1 MKRAAIY
8 MRVST
13 TEQGKE
19 ETIKNQEMELIKRV
33 KEDGNALSPDCVY
46 QDEGW
51 SGTILER
58 PALDK
63 MRADAADGNFEV
75 LYAYDRG
82 RLARRFVYQE
92 IILDGLRAADIEFVS
107 LHDINGDS
115 HEERLMGGVMG
126 IFHEYER
133 LKITERMRIGKV
145 RKVNENKKLLGYIP
159 KYGYDYHTRIK
170 NVRDGYFSINEKQA
184 AVVRDIYTW
193 CGEEFLSKYA
203 IRARLYKLGIPPL
216 KGKRKYWSTSV
227 IDRMLRDTTYIGEH
241 YYNKTE
247 SVETKNPRKVE
258 KYRRTVKGSRVARPK
273 EEWMMVKVPA
283 IVTPELFKKVQE
295 QLARNKRYAPRN
307 NNKNKYLLG
316 GAIYCPCGFARTGD
330 PANGSRYYRCTD
342 RLNNGSSEKTRK
354 CFEHGINVPVL
365 DDLVWRNLSGLLQQP
380 ELVFEQAKKWQNER
394 VSPLEAELARLKE
407 RLQGLEEKHRRFLS
421 LFGEGEITEQQY
433 KDRKYEIT
441 ESSQAIIDEIKG
453 IEDEIANKPS
463 LPLEKLAEG
472 VIKLV
477 GNLDFAE
484 KKEIVQ
490 KVVTKV
496 VATKKEVS
504 VWGRIP
510 VVTTEKINVD
520 VENSRPSVPTQSNI
534 SSNPSDIGLNVKYRH
549 RRPPQR
555 RQIYPLQRS
564 DQK

>member
-13 TEQGKE
+13 TEQEKE
-19 ETIKNQEMELIKRV
+19 ETIKNQEGELLRRV
-33 KEDGNALSPDCVY
+33 EADGNALSPDCIY
-46 QDEGW
+46 KDDGW

-63 MRADAADGNFEV
+63 MRADAADGSFEV

-92 IILDGLRAADIEFVS
+92 IILDGLRAAHVDFIS

-145 RKVNENKKLLGYIP
+145 RKVNENKKLLGYNP
-159 KYGYDYHTRIK
+159 KYGYDYHARIK
-170 NVRDGYFSINEKQA
+170 NVSDGYFSINEKQA

-193 CGEEFLSKYA
+193 CGEELLSKYA
-203 IRARLYKLGIPPL
+203 IRARLYKLGISPL
-216 KGKRKYWSTSV
+216 KGKKKYWSTSV
-227 IDRMLRDTTYIGEH
+227 LDRMLRDTTYMGEH

-247 SVETKNPRKVE
+247 SVETKNPRKLE
-258 KYRRTVKGSRVARPK
+258 KYRRTVKGSRVTRPK

-283 IVTPELFKKVQE
+283 IVTPELFKKVQT
-295 QLARNKRYAPRN
+295 QLARNKKFNSRN
-307 NNKNKYLLG
+307 NSSNKYLLG

-342 RLNNGSSEKTRK
+342 RLNNGKGTRN
-354 CFEHGINVPVL
+354 CYLHGINVPAL
-365 DDLVWRNLSGLLQQP
+365 DDLVWRNLEELLKQP

-394 VSPLEAELARLKE
+394 ISPLQSELARLKE
-407 RLQGLEEKHRRFLS
+407 RLRGLDEKHQRFLN

-433 KDRKYEIT
+433 KEKKYEIT
-441 ESSQAIIDEIKG
+441 QGSQAIIDEIKG
-453 IEDEIANKPS
+453 IEDEIANKPV
-463 LPLEKLAEG
+463 LPLEELVEG

-477 GNLDFAE
+477 EDLEFSE

-496 VATKKEVS
+496 VATKEEVS
-504 VWGRIP
+504 VWGHIP
-510 VVTTEKINVD
+510 ILATEKVDINVKHS
-520 VENSRPSVPTQSNI
+520 NTSVPTQSEI

-549 RRPPQR
+549 RRPAKR
-555 RQIYPLQRS
+555 RQVHSVQRF
-564 DQK
+564 DRQ

>member
-13 TEQGKE
+13 TEQEKE
-19 ETIKNQEMELIKRV
+19 ETIKNQEGELLKRI
-33 KEDGNALSPDCVY
+33 EADGNALSPDCIY
-46 QDEGW
+46 KDDGW

-63 MRADAADGNFEV
+63 MRADAADSNFEV

-92 IILDGLRAADIEFVS
+92 IILDGLRAAHVEFIS

-145 RKVNENKKLLGYIP
+145 RKVNENKKLLGYNP
-159 KYGYDYHTRIK
+159 KYGYAYHARIK
-170 NVRDGYFSINEKQA
+170 NVSDGYFSINEKQA
-184 AVVRDIYTW
+184 AVVRDIYAW
-193 CGEEFLSKYA
+193 CGEESLSKYA

-216 KGKRKYWSTSV
+216 KGKKKYWSTSV
-227 IDRMLRDTTYIGEH
+227 LDRMLRDTTYMGEH

-258 KYRRTVKGSRVARPK
+258 KYRRTVKGSRIARPK
-273 EEWMMVKVPA
+273 EEWMLVEVPP

-316 GAIYCPCGFARTGD
+316 GAIYCPCGLARTGD

-342 RLNNGSSEKTRK
+342 RLNNGKGTRN
-354 CFEHGINVPVL
+354 CYEHGINVPVL
-365 DDLVWRNLSGLLQQP
+365 DALVWRNLEGLLKQP
-380 ELVFEQAKKWQNER
+380 QLVFQQAKKWQDER
-394 VSPLEAELARLKE
+394 VSPLQSELARLKE
-407 RLQGLEEKHRRFLS
+407 RLRGLEEKHQRFLN
-421 LFGEGEITEQQY
+421 LFGEDEITERQY
-433 KDRKYEIT
+433 KERKHEIN
-441 ESSQAIIDEIKG
+441 ENSHSIVEEIKA

-463 LPLEKLAEG
+463 LPLEELAGG

-477 GNLDFAE
+477 EDLDFAE

-496 VATKKEVS
+496 VATKEEVS

-510 VVTTEKINVD
+510 VLATEKVSLD
-520 VENSRPSVPTQSNI
+520 VKYSDSSVSTQSNI
-534 SSNPSDIGLNVKYRH
+534 SSNPSDIGLNVKYRY
-549 RRPPQR
+549 RRPAER
-555 RQIYPLQRS
+555 REI
-564 DQK
+564 DAF

>member
-13 TEQGKE
+13 AGQEKE
-19 ETIKNQEMELIKRV
+19 ETIKNQESELKKRV
-33 KEDGNALSPDCVY
+33 ETDGNVLSPDCIY
-46 QDEGW
+46 QDDGW

-92 IILDGLRAADIEFVS
+92 IILDGLRAAQVEFIS
-107 LHDINGDS
+107 LHDINGES

-145 RKVNENKKLLGYIP
+145 RKVNENKKLLGYQP
-159 KYGYDYHTRIK
+159 KYGYDYHARIK
-170 NVRDGYFSINEKQA
+170 KGPDARDGYFSINEKQA
-184 AVVRDIYTW
+184 AVVKDIFLW
-193 CGEEFLSKYA
+193 SGEEFMSKYA

-216 KGKRKYWSTSV
+216 KGKKKYWSTSV
-227 IDRMLRDTTYIGEH
+227 LDRMLRDTTYMGEH

-258 KYRRTVKGSRVARPK
+258 KYRRTVKGSRKARPK
-273 EEWMMVKVPA
+273 EEWMMVEVPA
-283 IVTPELFKKVQE
+283 IVSPELFNKVQA
-295 QLARNKRYAPRN
+295 QLARNKRFAPRN
-307 NNKNKYLLG
+307 NRSNKYLLG

-342 RLNNGSSEKTRK
+342 RLNNGKGTRK

-365 DDLVWRNLSGLLQQP
+365 DNLVWRNLSQLLKQP

-407 RLQGLEEKHRRFLS
+407 RLRGLDEKHQRFLN
-421 LFGEGEITEQQY
+421 LFGDGEITEQQY
-433 KDRKYEIT
+433 KERRHEIT
-441 ESSQAIIDEIKG
+441 ESSQAIIGEIKG

-477 GNLDFAE
+477 EDLDFSE

-496 VATKKEVS
+496 VATKEEVS
-504 VWGRIP
+504 VWGHIP
-510 VVTTEKINVD
+510 VLATEKVSLD
-520 VENSRPSVPTQSNI
+520 VKYSDSSVPTQSNI

-549 RRPPQR
+549 RWATKR
-555 RQIYPLQRS
+555 RQI
-564 DQK
+564 DAF

>member
-13 TEQGKE
+13 TEQEKE
-19 ETIKNQEMELIKRV
+19 ETIKNQEMELLKRI
-33 KEDGNALSPDCVY
+33 KEDGNALSPDCIY

-92 IILDGLRAADIEFVS
+92 IILDGLRAAQVEFIS

-145 RKVNENKKLLGYIP
+145 RKVNENKKLLGYQP
-159 KYGYDYHTRIK
+159 KYGYDYHARIK

-184 AVVRDIYTW
+184 TVVRDIYTW

-227 IDRMLRDTTYIGEH
+227 LDRMLRDTTYMGEH

-258 KYRRTVKGSRVARPK
+258 KYRRTVKGSRKTRPK
-273 EEWMMVKVPA
+273 KDWMMVEVPA
-283 IVTPELFKKVQE
+283 IVTPELFKKAQE

-342 RLNNGSSEKTRK
+342 RLNNGSNEKTRK
-354 CFEHGINVPVL
+354 CFEHGINVTVL
-365 DDLVWRNLSGLLQQP
+365 DELVWDNLKALLKQP
-380 ELVFEQAKKWQNER
+380 ELVFEQAKRWQAER
-394 VSPLEAELARLKE
+394 VSPLQEQIGRLKE
-407 RLQGLEEKHRRFLS
+407 RQKALEEKRNRFLT
-421 LFGEGEITEQQY
+421 LYGEGEITEQQY
-433 KDRKYEIT
+433 KDQSYDISANMKT
-441 ESSQAIIDEIKG
+441 VVDEINA

-463 LPLEKLAEG
+463 LPLEELGEG

-477 GNLDFAE
+477 EDLDFTE
-484 KKEIVQ
+484 KKAIVQ

-496 VATKKEVS
+496 VATKEEVS
-504 VWGRIP
+504 VWGHIP
-510 VVTTEKINVD
+510 VLATEKVDLNVN
-520 VENSRPSVPTQSNI
+520 NSSGNAPTQPEIGSK
-534 SSNPSDIGLNVKYRH
+534 PLEIGLNVKYRN
-549 RRPPQR
+549 RRLAKR
-555 RQIYPLQRS
+555 RQINPF
-564 DQK
+564 

>member
-13 TEQGKE
+13 AEQEKE
-19 ETIKNQEMELIKRV
+19 ETIKNQEGELLKRV
-33 KEDGNALSPDCVY
+33 EADGNALSPDCIY
-46 QDEGW
+46 QDDGW

-92 IILDGLRAADIEFVS
+92 IILDGLRAAHVEFIS

-145 RKVNENKKLLGYIP
+145 RKVNENKKLLGYNP
-159 KYGYDYHTRIK
+159 KYGYDYHARIK

-184 AVVRDIYTW
+184 TVVRDIYTW

-216 KGKRKYWSTSV
+216 KGKKKYWSTSV
-227 IDRMLRDTTYIGEH
+227 LDRMLRDTTYMGEH

-258 KYRRTVKGSRVARPK
+258 KYRRTVKGSRVTRPK
-273 EEWMMVKVPA
+273 KDWMMVEVPA
-283 IVTPELFKKVQE
+283 IVTPELFNKVQT
-295 QLARNKRYAPRN
+295 QLARNKKFNSRN
-307 NNKNKYLLG
+307 NSSNKYLLG
-316 GAIYCPCGFARTGD
+316 GAIYCTCGFARTGD

-342 RLNNGSSEKTRK
+342 RLNNGKGTRT
-354 CFEHGINVPVL
+354 CFLHGINVPVL
-365 DDLVWRNLSGLLQQP
+365 DDLVWNNLSELLKQP
-380 ELVFEQAKKWQNER
+380 ELVFEQAKKWQEER
-394 VSPLEAELARLKE
+394 VSPLQSELARLKE
-407 RLQGLEEKHRRFLS
+407 RLRGLEEKHHRFLN
-421 LFGEGEITEQQY
+421 LFGEGEITEQMY
-433 KDRKYEIT
+433 KERKYEIN
-441 ESSQAIIDEIKG
+441 ESSHSIVEEIKA

-463 LPLEKLAEG
+463 LPLEELAGG

-477 GNLDFAE
+477 EDLDFAE

-496 VATKKEVS
+496 VATKEEVS

-510 VVTTEKINVD
+510 VLATEKVDINVKHS
-520 VENSRPSVPTQSNI
+520 NTSVPTQPKNGSNQSGI
-534 SSNPSDIGLNVKYRH
+534 VLDVKYRH
-549 RRPPQR
+549 RRPAQCGE
-555 RQIYPLQRS
+555 IHAF
-564 DQK
+564 